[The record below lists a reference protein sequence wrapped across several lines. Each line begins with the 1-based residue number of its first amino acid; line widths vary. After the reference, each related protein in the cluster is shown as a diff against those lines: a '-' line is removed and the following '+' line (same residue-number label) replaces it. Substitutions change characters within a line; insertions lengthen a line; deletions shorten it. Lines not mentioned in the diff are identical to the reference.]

1 MITVHHLDDSR
12 SQRVLWMLEEL
23 GVPYEIQ
30 RHQRDPKTML
40 APAELR
46 RVHPL
51 GKAPVITDEGVTIAE
66 SGAILEY
73 LVDRYGEGRLRPA
86 RGTPDAMRFTY
97 WMHFAEGS
105 AMPPLLVKLILDR
118 IREAPMPFLAK
129 PIARRIADQVE
140 QAYVEPNVRR
150 MLDFMESEL
159 ALRTWFAGDEM
170 SAADVQM
177 SFPVEAAAQRFS
189 LERHPK
195 LRAFLDRIHTRP
207 AYRRAIERGGP
218 YRYA

>member
-1 MITVHHLDDSR
+1 
-12 SQRVLWMLEEL
+12 MLEEL

-30 RHQRDPKTML
+30 HYKRDPKTML
-40 APAELR
+40 APVELR

-51 GKAPVITDEGVTIAE
+51 GKVPVITDDGVTVAE

-73 LVDRYGEGRLRPA
+73 LVERYGQERWRPA
-86 RGTPDAMRFTY
+86 AGTPDALRFTY
-97 WMHFAEGS
+97 WMHYAEGS
-105 AMPPLLVKLILDR
+105 ATPPLLVKLILDR
-118 IREAPMPFLAK
+118 IREAPMPFIAK

-140 QAYVEPNVRR
+140 QAYVEPNVSR
-150 MLDFMESEL
+150 MLDFMEGEL
-159 ALRTWFAGDEM
+159 ALRTWFAGDEI

-177 SFPVEAAAQRFS
+177 SFPIEAAAQRFA
-189 LERHPK
+189 LDRHPK
-195 LRAFLDRIHTRP
+195 LRAFLQRIHARP

>member
-1 MITVHHLDDSR
+1 
-12 SQRVLWMLEEL
+12 MLEEL